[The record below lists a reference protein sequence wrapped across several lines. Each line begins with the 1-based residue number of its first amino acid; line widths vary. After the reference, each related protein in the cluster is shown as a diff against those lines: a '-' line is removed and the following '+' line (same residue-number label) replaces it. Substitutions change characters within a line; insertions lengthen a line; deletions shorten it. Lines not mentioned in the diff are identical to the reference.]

1 LKIISIGDKWI
12 AAGVNR
18 DPKVTL
24 LEDPMQTLERLRS
37 GASGLIIQI
46 FDATPV
52 VSVRQIHA
60 AAVATYLAF
69 KAGTNIS
76 KKFEIEFLLRLA
88 ADTQINRAIK
98 RLGVKPDSR
107 EVGFCIIGDDEEIV
121 SKTAGYASQI
131 IGGSD
136 MSDEEL
142 RAEGRLEKAVEFY
155 GISEA
160 EIKSV
165 QAPSKADAI
174 LLLILEHI
182 ATLDLKRR

>member
-1 LKIISIGDKWI
+1 VKIVGIGDRWI

-18 DPKVTL
+18 SPSVRL
-24 LEDPMQTLERLRS
+24 LENPMQELERLRS
-37 GASGLIIQI
+37 GASGLVVQI

-52 VSVRQIHA
+52 ISVRQIHA
-60 AAVATYLAF
+60 AAVAAYLAF

-76 KKFEIEFLLRLA
+76 RKFEIEFLLRLA
-88 ADTQINRAIK
+88 ADTQIERVIK

-107 EVGFCIIGDDEEIV
+107 EVGFCIIGEDEKVV
-121 SKTAGYASQI
+121 SRIANYALQI
-131 IGGSD
+131 IGGSE

-142 RAEGRLEKAVEFY
+142 RVEKRLEKAVEFY

-160 EIKSV
+160 EIRAV